1 MAGICV
7 NHFDIVARFY
17 DRALRY
23 RGEEKLLELLQ
34 ARPSERILD
43 IGGGTGRVSQIFGGD
58 YVVIVC
64 DPSWGMLRQAR
75 RKGLIACR
83 GLVEYL
89 PFADG
94 SFDHA
99 LIVDAFHHF
108 RDHDAAAQEALRVLR
123 PGGRLVIE
131 EPDVRHWAF
140 KLIALGERLLF
151 MRSHFHSIAD
161 LTSIFE
167 RAGAKVVAI
176 DEEPGGS
183 VRLAVGKRIP
193 N

>member
-1 MAGICV
+1 M
-7 NHFDIVARFY
+7 NPFDIVAPFY

-23 RGEEKLLELLQ
+23 RGKEKLLDLLQ
-34 ARPSERILD
+34 ARPAERILD
-43 IGGGTGRVSQIFGGD
+43 IGGGTGRVSQIFGAD
-58 YVVIVC
+58 YVVVVS

-75 RKGLIACR
+75 RKGLITCR
-83 GLVEYL
+83 GLAEYL
-89 PFADG
+89 PFTTG
-94 SFDHA
+94 SFDRA

-131 EPDVRHWAF
+131 EPDVRHWTF
-140 KLIALGERLLF
+140 KLIALGERLLS

-161 LTSIFE
+161 LASIFE

-176 DEEPGGS
+176 NEESGGS
-183 VRLAVGKRIP
+183 MRLAVEKRVAD
-193 N
+193 